1 MRIVVADES
10 PMFARGLS
18 LLLPAVSDRR
28 VAVAAST
35 EDAAAAAAVV
45 RRSSPDLALISL
57 GLSEPGGLRA
67 IAATH
72 RAEPCVPILAMSP
85 SDDPEDGVA
94 ALRSGASGYLHKTSE
109 PEELLSALL
118 AVADGWT
125 VVPPP
130 VLRALLRASEH
141 TDGGAQRHLGPSERE
156 LWRLVASGC
165 MTLGIAEQLHVSE
178 RTAKRLVAA
187 LLRRLRVSSRTEA
200 ALLAGAVGLLDE
212 DEAKGA

>member
-10 PMFARGLS
+10 PMFTRGLS

-28 VAVAAST
+28 VDVTASTDDAAS
-35 EDAAAAAAVV
+35 AAAVV
-45 RRSSPDLALISL
+45 RRSAPDLALISL
-57 GLSEPGGLRA
+57 GLAEPGGLRA

-72 RAEPCVPILAMSP
+72 RAEPDVPILAMSP
-85 SDDPEDGVA
+85 SADAEEGVA
-94 ALRSGASGYLHKTSE
+94 ALRSGASGYLHKTTE
-109 PEELLSALL
+109 PEELVSALL
-118 AVADGWT
+118 AVVDGWS
-125 VVPPP
+125 VVPPA

-141 TDGGAQRHLGPSERE
+141 SDDGPQRQLGPADRE

-165 MTLGIAEQLHVSE
+165 TTVGIAEQLHVSE

-187 LLRRLRVSSRTEA
+187 LLRRLRVGTRTEA

-212 DEAKGA
+212 DEAQGA

>member
-10 PMFARGLS
+10 PMFTRGLS
-18 LLLPAVSDRR
+18 LLLPAVSELR
-28 VAVAAST
+28 VDVTAST
-35 EDAAAAAAVV
+35 EDAAAAAAIV
-45 RRSSPDLALISL
+45 RRSAPDLALISL
-57 GLSEPGGLRA
+57 GLAEPGGLRA

-72 RAEPCVPILAMSP
+72 RAEPSVPILAMSP
-85 SDDPEDGVA
+85 REDPEEGVA

-109 PEELLSALL
+109 PEELVSALL

-125 VVPPP
+125 VIPPP
-130 VLRALLRASEH
+130 VLQALLRASEH
-141 TDGGAQRHLGPSERE
+141 SDSGAQRHLGPADRE

-165 MTLGIAEQLHVSE
+165 TTLGIAEQLHVSE

-187 LLRRLRVSSRTEA
+187 LLRRLRVSTRTEA

-212 DEAKGA
+212 DEQRGA